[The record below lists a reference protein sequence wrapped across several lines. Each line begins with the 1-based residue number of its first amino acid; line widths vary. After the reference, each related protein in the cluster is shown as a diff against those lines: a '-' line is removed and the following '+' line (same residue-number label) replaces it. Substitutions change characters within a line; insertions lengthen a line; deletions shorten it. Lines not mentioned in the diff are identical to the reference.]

1 MEIFNA
7 VPNLILLTIL
17 VLIIWYALKLI
28 DFFFAGIH
36 KGKIILSGF
45 DTSWAKPRRQVME

>member
-28 DFFFAGIH
+28 DFFFAGID
-36 KGKIILSGF
+36 KGNIILSGF
-45 DTSWAKPRRQVME
+45 DTSWAKP